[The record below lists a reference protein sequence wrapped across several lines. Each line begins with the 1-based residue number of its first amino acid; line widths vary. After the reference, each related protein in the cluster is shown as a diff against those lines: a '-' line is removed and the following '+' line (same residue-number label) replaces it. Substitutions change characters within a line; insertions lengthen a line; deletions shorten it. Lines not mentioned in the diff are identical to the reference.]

1 MTHYT
6 GAPPRLSVNLGCSF
20 MPLYVYAVIVAGTA
34 LWFSPFVVV
43 SKFNF
48 QAVAR
53 IDRRARWG
61 ILLQMLGYTLLWQGA
76 FWTRQPEAWRVTLL
90 VLFLALANGLSWTGT
105 RALGRQLRL
114 DAAVG
119 ADHELIRRGPY
130 RFVRH
135 PIYTSMLCV
144 ILGTGLITA
153 PYPLL
158 VASILV
164 YLAGTE
170 IRVRIEDGL
179 LAASFGAAFLEYRKS
194 TRRYI
199 PFIW

>member
-1 MTHYT
+1 
-6 GAPPRLSVNLGCSF
+6 
-20 MPLYVYAVIVAGTA
+20 MPVYVYAVILAGTA
-34 LWFSPFVVV
+34 LWFSPFVVI
-43 SKFNF
+43 SRFNF
-48 QAVAR
+48 QTAAR
-53 IDRRARWG
+53 TDRRARWG
-61 ILLQMLGYTLLWQGA
+61 ILLQMVGYSLLWQGA
-76 FWTRQPEAWRVTLL
+76 FWTRRPEVWRVVLL
-90 VLFLALANGLSWTGT
+90 VVFLALANVLSWSGA

-119 ADHELIRRGPY
+119 ADHELVRRGPY
-130 RFVRH
+130 RWVRH

-158 VASILV
+158 PASILV

-179 LAASFGAAFLEYRKS
+179 LAANFGAAFREYRKS
-194 TRRYI
+194 ARRYI